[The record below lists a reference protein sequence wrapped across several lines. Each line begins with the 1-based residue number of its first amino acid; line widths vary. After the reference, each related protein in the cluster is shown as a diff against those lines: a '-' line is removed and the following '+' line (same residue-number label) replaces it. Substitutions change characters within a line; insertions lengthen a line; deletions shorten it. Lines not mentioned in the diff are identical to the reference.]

1 MKTPTCIINILMIKL
16 LSFIGSVFL
25 NLPVWANFYDLT
37 DLSTYDDDDDFR
49 QTSYIGLTQ
58 PKPQP
63 KPG

>member
-1 MKTPTCIINILMIKL
+1 MMNIK
-16 LSFIGSVFL
+16 FL

-37 DLSTYDDDDDFR
+37 DLSTYDDDDDDFR

>member
-1 MKTPTCIINILMIKL
+1 MMNIK
-16 LSFIGSVFL
+16 FL

-37 DLSTYDDDDDFR
+37 DLSTYDDDDDDDFR